1 MAVSP
6 LKSRQFQK
14 EELYLQS
21 RTLIGMTEA
30 IAGVAELVVP
40 AEVAI
45 DQEEFDL
52 VKAQVIVVGWA
63 KARNIVQVIVVGSR
77 EEVAL
82 EKALKDIVDVAEVAI
97 ETLVDVAKVVVDVA
111 EVLTEDPVGLVE
123 AEAEA

>member
-21 RTLIGMTEA
+21 RTSIGMTEA

-52 VKAQVIVVGWA
+52 VKAQVIVVG
-63 KARNIVQVIVVGSR
+63 
-77 EEVAL
+77 
-82 EKALKDIVDVAEVAI
+82 
-97 ETLVDVAKVVVDVA
+97 
-111 EVLTEDPVGLVE
+111 
-123 AEAEA
+123 